1 MIPQRDITTKKIQ
14 NRMTTNE
21 RKSQLEQIDVA
32 ILGGGPAGLQAAL
45 VLSRTRKRIIVFD
58 DPEPPRNTASHGV
71 HNFLGLDGFLPADIR
86 KIAWEQIDKYQFAEF
101 RKEKIVNVSKEE
113 GEDGIF
119 VITTDNETS
128 IKAKKVVL
136 AIGYHDVYPD
146 IPGFLECWADTIIS
160 CPFCDGYENK
170 DRVWG
175 IVANSKVQLEWF
187 PKMVQNWT
195 SKIKVFIPPNLEI
208 EPSYQNELS
217 KLGIPVYRGIITNVN
232 HTNTKVESVTLES
245 GEKIEVET
253 LLWIPSK
260 RPSPLIQRLVENLG
274 LELDEQG
281 NVKTDP
287 MQKTNVKGLYAAGDV
302 NGSMGALVAANDGG
316 IAGVSIAHEW
326 YD

>member
-1 MIPQRDITTKKIQ
+1 MGYYQ
-14 NRMTTNE
+14 
-21 RKSQLEQIDVA
+21 QIFVR
-32 ILGGGPAGLQAAL
+32 PWQ
-45 VLSRTRKRIIVFD
+45 
-58 DPEPPRNTASHGV
+58 
-71 HNFLGLDGFLPADIR
+71 
-86 KIAWEQIDKYQFAEF
+86 QIDKYDSAEL
-101 RKEKIVNVSKEE
+101 RKEKIVNVNKEE
-113 GEDGIF
+113 DRIF
-119 VITTDNETS
+119 SITTDNETS
-128 IKAKKVVL
+128 IKTKKVVL

-146 IPGFLECWADTIIS
+146 IPGFVECWADTIIP
-160 CPFCDGYENK
+160 CPFCDGYENR

-175 IVANSKVQLEWF
+175 IVVNSKVQLEWF
-187 PKMVQNWT
+187 PKMAQNWT

-217 KLGIPVYRGIITNVN
+217 KLDIPIYRGAITNVN
-232 HTNTKVESVTLES
+232 HSNTKVQSVTLES

-281 NVKTDP
+281 NVKTDE

-302 NGSMGALVAANDGG
+302 KGSMGALVAANDGG

>member
-1 MIPQRDITTKKIQ
+1 MK
-14 NRMTTNE
+14 NE
-21 RKSQLEQIDVA
+21 RERRQNEEMIIDAA
-32 ILGGGPAGLQAAL
+32 ILGAGPAGLQAAL

-86 KIAWEQIDKYQFAEF
+86 KIAWEQIDKYQSTEF

-119 VITTDNETS
+119 VITSDNETS

-146 IPGFLECWADTIIS
+146 IPCFLECWADTIIS
-160 CPFCDGYENK
+160 CPFCDGYENR

-175 IVANSKVQLEWF
+175 IVANSKVQLERF

-208 EPSYQNELS
+208 ELSYQNELS
-217 KLGIPVYRGIITNVN
+217 KLGIPVYRGSITNVN
-232 HTNTKVESVTLES
+232 HTNTKVESVLLES
-245 GEKIEVET
+245 GEKIEVNT

-260 RPSPLIQRLVENLG
+260 RPSQLIQRLVENLG
-274 LELDEQG
+274 LEVDDQG

-287 MQKTNVKGLYAAGDV
+287 MQKTNVKGLYAAVDV
-302 NGSMGALVAANDGG
+302 KGSMGALVAANDGG